1 MAGGFGIGSGS
12 GGVARDYPGKVT
24 AYVLITC
31 IAAAMGGLI
40 FGYDI
45 GISGGVTSMAPFLKR
60 FFPSVYRKEALDQ
73 STNQYCKFDS
83 VKLTM
88 FTSSLYLAALAASF
102 LASWVTRGMGRRWSM
117 LLGGTIFL
125 CGAVINAA
133 AQNILMLI
141 FGRILLGIGVGF
153 AIQSIPLYVSEMAPY
168 KHRGSLNVLF
178 QLSIAVG
185 ILCANLVNYFTQ
197 KMANG
202 QGWRLSLGGAA
213 VPALFIG
220 ISALFLP
227 NTPNSILEKGNPT
240 KAREMLRRVR
250 GLSDCEVEAEFND
263 IVEASKAS
271 EAVKHPWRNLGKRK
285 YRPQLIM
292 SVLIPMFQQL
302 TGINVVMFY
311 APVLFITIGFGNDAS
326 LMSSLITGGV
336 FAAATLISVYGT
348 DKWGRRRLFLW
359 GGGLMLIFQVAVAS
373 LIGWKFGAT
382 GQVDSLPGWYAI
394 IVVICICTFAA
405 AFAFSWGPLGWLVPS
420 EIFPLEIRSAA
431 QSIVVSVNMF
441 FTFLIAQIFL
451 TMLCHMKFGLFI
463 FFAFFV
469 ALMTAFIYFF
479 LPETKNIPIEEMSRV
494 WEEHW
499 YWKKYVVVDGPP
511 FAEKV

>member
-1 MAGGFGIGSGS
+1 MAGGFGVES
-12 GGVARDYPGKVT
+12 GGITKDYPGKVT
-24 AYVLITC
+24 GYVLITC

-60 FFPSVYRKEALDQ
+60 FFPTVYRKEALDN

-83 VKLTM
+83 FMLTT
-88 FTSSLYLAALAASF
+88 FTSSLYLAALVASF
-102 LASWVTRGMGRRWSM
+102 GTSKVTRSLGRRWSM

-125 CGAVINAA
+125 CGALVNAA
-133 AQNILMLI
+133 AQNIAMLI
-141 FGRILLGIGVGF
+141 IGRILLGIGVGF
-153 AIQSIPLYVSEMAPY
+153 ATQSVPLYVPEMAPY

-178 QLSIAVG
+178 QLSITVG
-185 ILCANLVNYFTQ
+185 ILCANVVNYFTQ

-202 QGWRLSLGGAA
+202 EGWHVSLGGAA
-213 VPALFIG
+213 VPALIIG
-220 ISALFLP
+220 ISAFFLP

-250 GLSDCEVEAEFND
+250 GVSDHEVEAEFND
-263 IVEASKAS
+263 IVEASEAS
-271 EAVKHPWRNLGKRK
+271 KAVKHPWSNLSKRK
-285 YRPQLIM
+285 YWPHLVM

-326 LMSSLITGGV
+326 LMSALITGGV
-336 FAAATLISVYGT
+336 NVAATFISVYGT
-348 DKWGRRRLFLW
+348 DKWGRRRLFFW

-373 LIGWKFGAT
+373 LIGWKFGVT
-382 GQVDSLPGWYAI
+382 GQVDNLPGWYAMV
-394 IVVICICTFAA
+394 VVICICIFVS
-405 AFAFSWGPLGWLVPS
+405 AFAFSWGLLGWLVPS

-431 QSIVVSVNMF
+431 QSIVVCINMF
-441 FTFLIAQIFL
+441 FTFLVAQIFL
-451 TMLCHMKFGLFI
+451 TMLCHMKFGLFM

-479 LPETKNIPIEEMSRV
+479 VPETKNIPIEEMSRV
-494 WEEHW
+494 WGEHW
-499 YWKKYVVVDGPP
+499 YRKKYVVVDGPP
-511 FAEKV
+511 LPEEV